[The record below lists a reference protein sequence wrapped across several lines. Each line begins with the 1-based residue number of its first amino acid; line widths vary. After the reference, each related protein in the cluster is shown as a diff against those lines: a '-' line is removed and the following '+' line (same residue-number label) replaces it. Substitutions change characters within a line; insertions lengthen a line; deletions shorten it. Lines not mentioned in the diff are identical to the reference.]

1 MQNNLK
7 ITLEMKL
14 NSIVILFFYIFIG
27 FNALS
32 QQSQSKYPSVSVIN
46 ADTVLIFTIE
56 QSKKLAIINE
66 DRKRL
71 KQLNE
76 INEKQL
82 SQKDSIIQ
90 MQYNQ
95 LVNFDKIK
103 RKYDVIVVEKESMK
117 KLCDSQS
124 ILFEK
129 EIKKQNRQKWIA
141 IISGVVSVATISYF
155 YILK

>member
-1 MQNNLK
+1 
-7 ITLEMKL
+7 MKL

-46 ADTVLIFTIE
+46 TDTVLIFTIE